1 MLTAKL
7 LVRLGAPLQLKSGE
21 LPPVQPKP
29 LNTCSLT
36 IVPPSLRSEL
46 VRSCFAHSPH
56 SKRAPT
62 PSTAIRKQILS
73 LQFLPYDMPGI
84 WVAPL
89 MARAIAIFGIAWQ
102 LKARAEVGFD
112 GDPSYRYGFSVATI
126 LVHVA

>member
-56 SKRAPT
+56 SNRAPT
-62 PSTAIRKQILS
+62 PSAAIQKQILS

-89 MARAIAIFGIAWQ
+89 MA
-102 LKARAEVGFD
+102 
-112 GDPSYRYGFSVATI
+112 
-126 LVHVA
+126 